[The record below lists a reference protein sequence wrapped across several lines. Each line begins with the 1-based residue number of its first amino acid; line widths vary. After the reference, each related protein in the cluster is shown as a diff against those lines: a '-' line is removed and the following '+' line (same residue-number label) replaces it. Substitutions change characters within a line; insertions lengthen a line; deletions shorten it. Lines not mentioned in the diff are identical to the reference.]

1 MIIEDDFILFHESA
15 SKKSARRD
23 AERSHGRR
31 NGLGWGWGR
40 FESKVCVVVI
50 VVIVVILF
58 AGEVCAI
65 RWSVLLA

>member
-23 AERSHGRR
+23 PERSHGRR

-50 VVIVVILF
+50 VVILF